1 MLRCKIRFHLTF
13 RSVMTPTFRS
23 AALQLAPATFVVLW
37 STGFIGAKLGLPYA
51 EPLTFLALRF
61 VCVASL
67 LGLLA
72 LVLRRPWPADWRT
85 CAHLAVAGIILHAGY
100 LSGVFSAIH
109 SGLSAGQVALIV
121 GLQPLLT
128 ALLSSL
134 FLGERVGRIQWLGL
148 VLGFVGVVLVV
159 GTRLGAG
166 GSHAALALAL
176 MALASITLGTLYQ
189 KRFVPSFDLW
199 TGSVLQ
205 FAAALLV
212 VGPLS
217 LLIETGRIEWTPSFL
232 FALAWLTLV
241 LSIGAISLLHLLIRR
256 GAATRISALFYLTP
270 PTTAFIAWLVFDER
284 LDAGAMAGMVL
295 CGVGVW
301 LVIGRR

>member
-1 MLRCKIRFHLTF
+1 MAVTI
-13 RSVMTPTFRS
+13 RS
-23 AALQLAPATFVVLW
+23 AALHLAPATFVVLW
-37 STGFIGAKLGLPYA
+37 STGFVGAKLGLPYV
-51 EPLTFLALRF
+51 EPLTFLTLRF

-72 LVLRRPWPADWRT
+72 LLLRRPWPADWRT
-85 CAHLAVAGIILHAGY
+85 RAHLGVAGVMLHAGY
-100 LSGVFSAIH
+100 LSGVFCAIH

-134 FLGERVGRIQWLGL
+134 FMGERVGRVQWLGL
-148 VLGFVGVVLVV
+148 GLGFAGVVLVV
-159 GTRLGAG
+159 GKRIGAG
-166 GSHAALALAL
+166 GSDAALALAL
-176 MALASITLGTLYQ
+176 MALISITLGTLYQ

-199 TGSVLQ
+199 TGSALQ
-205 FAAALLV
+205 FAASLLV
-212 VGPLS
+212 LGPLS

-232 FALAWLTLV
+232 FALTWLTLV

-270 PTTAFIAWLVFDER
+270 PTTALIAWQVFDER
-284 LDAGAMAGMVL
+284 LDASAVAGMAL
-295 CGVGVW
+295 CGFGVW
-301 LVIGRR
+301 LVVGRR

>member
-1 MLRCKIRFHLTF
+1 MQDLISPYVPFRHDCHVSIRCIATGAGHLR
-13 RSVMTPTFRS
+13 
-23 AALQLAPATFVVLW
+23 
-37 STGFIGAKLGLPYA
+37 GAVEHRLHRREAGASYA

-212 VGPLS
+212 VGPLAIDRDRAHRVDTEFP
-217 LLIETGRIEWTPSFL
+217 LCPGVADPGPVDRRD
-232 FALAWLTLV
+232 LAAAPAD
-241 LSIGAISLLHLLIRR
+241 SPRR
-256 GAATRISALFYLTP
+256 GDSDLGAVLPDAADHRFHCL
-270 PTTAFIAWLVFDER
+270 
-284 LDAGAMAGMVL
+284 AGF
-295 CGVGVW
+295 
-301 LVIGRR
+301 R